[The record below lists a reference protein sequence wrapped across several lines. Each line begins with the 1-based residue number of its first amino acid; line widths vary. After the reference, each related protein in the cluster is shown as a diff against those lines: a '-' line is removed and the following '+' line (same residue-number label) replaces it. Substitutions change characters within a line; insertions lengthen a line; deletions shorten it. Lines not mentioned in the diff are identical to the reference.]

1 MIISSTLADVV
12 LCISLIVSLAA
23 YIVVSRHE
31 GTYLNILTPSFLVI
45 IPAYYLLPLF
55 FAHVFGNDAS
65 PYAYIYVYTTL
76 AVENVAF
83 AYAYTRPVKKRIR
96 LPLGYSYKNFV
107 WLAFGALGLA
117 VLMYAPILMEFP
129 EYILDP
135 RQIYTHTRTGFGI
148 NFYLSSPLA
157 YLAVILI
164 MFSGRSRLLKGIVI
178 LGSAI
183 VLALHGS
190 KGQVLSLVL
199 LLALFE
205 VYVKMQKVKLLPSLL
220 AGIAMSL
227 FTLLLLA
234 ATMTLGE
241 SPAEVLESV
250 SSYSDY
256 TRNAMM
262 LIDSNFPTQYGRLTL
277 ESQIIGRIPRAL
289 MPSKPKNFGGLYLD
303 EWFFPQSVD
312 EDAGSPDF
320 GIGMQYADFGVLA
333 IVYLCLFSLFRGW
346 LARIFVNRL
355 RVSGHPS
362 DFVLVAFLAD
372 IALIPVGGVGWLLP
386 ETLFIVLLLRF
397 ASTFGADKIY
407 HERIRLNPLNRGQRP
422 ATPTDS
428 LEGI

>member
-1 MIISSTLADVV
+1 MISLWLANTI
-12 LCISLIVSLAA
+12 LIASLIVS
-23 YIVVSRHE
+23 VSSYLFVSWRD
-31 GTYLNILTPSFLVI
+31 GSYLNILTPSFVVI

-55 FAHVFGNDAS
+55 FAQVFGNEAS

-83 AYAYTRPVKKRIR
+83 AYAYTRPVKKLIR
-96 LPLGYSYKNFV
+96 LPFGYSYKNFG
-107 WLAFGALGLA
+107 WLSFGALGLA
-117 VLMYAPILMEFP
+117 VLTYVPILMEFP
-129 EYILDP
+129 EYIRDP

-148 NFYLSSPLA
+148 NFYTSSVLA

-164 MFSGRSRLLKGIVI
+164 LFSGWPRLVKGIVI
-178 LGSAI
+178 LASGA

-199 LLALFE
+199 LFALFE
-205 VYVKMQKVKLLPSLL
+205 VYVKMRRVKLLPAVL
-220 AGIAMSL
+220 AGAAL
-227 FTLLLLA
+227 GFFALLLMV

-262 LIDSNFPTQYGRLTL
+262 LIDSNFPVQYGRLTL

-333 IVYLCLFSLFRGW
+333 IVYLSLFSILRGW
-346 LARIFVNRL
+346 MARVFVNRL
-355 RVSGHPS
+355 SVSDHPS

-372 IALIPVGGVGWLLP
+372 IALIPVGGIGWLLP

-407 HERIRLNPLNRGQRP
+407 RERIRFRPPNRGQHP
-422 ATPTDS
+422 VTSTDS

>member
-1 MIISSTLADVV
+1 
-12 LCISLIVSLAA
+12 
-23 YIVVSRHE
+23 
-31 GTYLNILTPSFLVI
+31 
-45 IPAYYLLPLF
+45 
-55 FAHVFGNDAS
+55 
-65 PYAYIYVYTTL
+65 
-76 AVENVAF
+76 
-83 AYAYTRPVKKRIR
+83 VKKLIR
-96 LPLGYSYKNFV
+96 LPFGYSYKNFGR
-107 WLAFGALGLA
+107 LAFGALGLA
-117 VLMYAPILMEFP
+117 VLIYVPILLEFP

-148 NFYLSSPLA
+148 NFYISSPLA
-157 YLAVILI
+157 YLAVILV
-164 MFSGRSRLLKGIVI
+164 MFSGRSRLLKGAVI
-178 LGSAI
+178 LGSTI

-205 VYVKMQKVKLLPSLL
+205 VYVRMKKVKLLPSLL
-220 AGIAMSL
+220 VGLAMSL
-227 FTLLLLA
+227 LTLLLLA

-262 LIDSNFPTQYGRLTL
+262 LIDSNFPIQYGRLTL

-333 IVYLCLFSLFRGW
+333 IVYLSLFSILRGW

-355 RVSGHPS
+355 SVSGHPS
-362 DFVLVAFLAD
+362 DFVLVAFMAD

-407 HERIRLNPLNRGQRP
+407 HERIRFRRPSRGQP
-422 ATPTDS
+422 PVTPTDS

>member
-1 MIISSTLADVV
+1 MISLGLANTILIASLIIS
-12 LCISLIVSLAA
+12 VSA
-23 YIVVSRHE
+23 YLFVSRRE
-31 GTYLNILTPSFLVI
+31 GSYLNILTPSFLTI

-55 FAHVFGNDAS
+55 FAQVFGNDAR

-83 AYAYTRPVKKRIR
+83 AYAYTRPVTRVVR
-96 LPLGYSYKNFV
+96 LPFGYSYRNFG
-107 WLAFGALGLA
+107 WLALGALALA
-117 VLMYAPILMEFP
+117 VMMYAPILMEFP

-135 RQIYTHTRTGFGI
+135 RQIYTHTRTGFGL
-148 NFYLSSPLA
+148 NFYTSSVLA

-164 MFSGRSRLLKGIVI
+164 LFSGRSRLVKGMVI
-178 LGSAI
+178 LASGA

-199 LLALFE
+199 LIAVFE
-205 VYVKMQKVKLLPSLL
+205 VYVKMRKVKFLPALF
-220 AGIAMSL
+220 AGAAMG
-227 FTLLLLA
+227 FFALLLLA

-262 LIDSNFPTQYGRLTL
+262 VIDANFPVQYGRLTL
-277 ESQIIGRIPRAL
+277 ESQILGRIPRAL
-289 MPSKPKNFGGLYLD
+289 MPDKPKNFGGLYLD
-303 EWFFPQSVD
+303 DWFYPQSLD
-312 EDAGSPDF
+312 EDVGSPDF
-320 GIGMQYADFGVLA
+320 GIGVQYADFGVLA
-333 IVYLCLFSLFRGW
+333 IVYLALFSIFRGW
-346 LARIFVNRL
+346 LARVFVDRL

-372 IALIPVGGVGWLLP
+372 IALIPVGGIGWLLP
-386 ETLFIVLLLRF
+386 EIVLIALFLRF
-397 ASTFGADKIY
+397 ASSLGADKIY
-407 HERIRLNPLNRGQRP
+407 SERIRFKSRDRGQQRV
-422 ATPTDS
+422 TPTDS